1 MIRRTDSF
9 RRRLVA
15 CLLPALRLMS
25 PKAANRL
32 LDCLGAAGLA
42 LNVVRRA
49 RVSSLLGRTAAA
61 LESDWIASHAA
72 LGWAGK
78 SLRWH
83 ARDLLLDR
91 LDNQACDA
99 LIHVEG
105 QAHLDRAVA
114 EGRGV
119 VLLFNHFGPF
129 LIHTQWLTRHGYNL
143 RWFTERPRRLSPMVA
158 RTFNTDGPLGQRDF
172 FINRRLSPEQG
183 ASALRRAFQMLR
195 EGMIVQAAGDVRWRG
210 ARCVKCR
217 FLGGEHTFTTSW
229 VTLAARTGAPVVP
242 TFARMNLDG
251 TYSVSFL
258 EPEYLD
264 ARASEPEAARMHVQ
278 RNLDRLE
285 DAIRRDPTNCG
296 DYLYWTDSVASR
308 RPDARPVHL
317 ASTAQL
323 G

>member
-1 MIRRTDSF
+1 
-9 RRRLVA
+9 
-15 CLLPALRLMS
+15 
-25 PKAANRL
+25 
-32 LDCLGAAGLA
+32 
-42 LNVVRRA
+42 
-49 RVSSLLGRTAAA
+49 
-61 LESDWIASHAA
+61 
-72 LGWAGK
+72 
-78 SLRWH
+78 
-83 ARDLLLDR
+83 
-91 LDNQACDA
+91 
-99 LIHVEG
+99 
-105 QAHLDRAVA
+105 
-114 EGRGV
+114 
-119 VLLFNHFGPF
+119 
-129 LIHTQWLTRHGYNL
+129 
-143 RWFTERPRRLSPMVA
+143 MVA